1 MRYDQNHKQET
12 RARVLKVAAKALR
25 EKGPDK
31 LGVAEVMQAAGLTHG
46 GFYAHFP
53 SKEVFLTESLNEV
66 FCQSRERRSRIV
78 EGLGPRGALSAYIDF
93 YVSKS
98 HRDNPASGCPL
109 VALNSDLPRQP
120 RKFRAAFDAG
130 VKRLV
135 GELTQWI
142 AAIGIEDAEKVAVS
156 VLSAM
161 VGAVALSRAVSD
173 LDLSDELLDAARA
186 GVKARLG
193 LNDDKEIN
201 L

>member
-1 MRYDQNHKQET
+1 
-12 RARVLKVAAKALR
+12 VVA
-25 EKGPDK
+25 P
-31 LGVAEVMQAAGLTHG
+31 
-46 GFYAHFP
+46 
-53 SKEVFLTESLNEV
+53 
-66 FCQSRERRSRIV
+66 I
-78 EGLGPRGALSAYIDF
+78 
-93 YVSKS
+93 
-98 HRDNPASGCPL
+98 

-120 RKFRAAFDAG
+120 KKFRTAFDAG

-142 AAIGIEDAEKVAVS
+142 GAIGIEDADKVAVS

-173 LDLSDELLDAARA
+173 PDLSDGLLDAARA

-193 LNDDKEIN
+193 LSDAKEIK

>member
-1 MRYDQNHKQET
+1 MRYSENHKQET

-31 LGVAEVMQAAGLTHG
+31 LGVADVMRAAGLTHG

-53 SKEVFLTESLNEV
+53 SKEAFLTESLNEV
-66 FCQSRERRSRIV
+66 FAQSGERMKGLV
-78 EGLGPRGALSAYIDF
+78 EGLGPRGALSAYIDY

-98 HRDNPASGCPL
+98 HRDNPASGCPI

-120 RKFRAAFDAG
+120 KKFRAAFDAG
-130 VKRLV
+130 VKRLT
-135 GELTQWI
+135 EKLATWI
-142 AAIGIEDAEKVAVS
+142 TAIGIEDADKVAVS

-173 LDLSDELLDAARA
+173 PNLSNELLDAARA
-186 GVKARLG
+186 GIKARLG
-193 LNDDKEIN
+193 LSDATEIN